1 MAELL
6 AKRVQQ
12 QPGLAAGGVG
22 PRPSVELV
30 ANDREAEAGQVHT
43 DLVTP
48 AGKKLDR
55 KQGPSTLESE
65 LAHER
70 ARGFSLPFFADAHL
84 FCVMTVAADGHVDGL
99 LGPRKAA
106 CDDGEVL
113 LAHIAPGHLSIE
125 GGLRGGIERE
135 EHKPRGLDVEAL
147 RRLRAHVLTALRRKV
162 LGHEVREREGA
173 CAVAVHEQVRRLARR
188 EQVFVLEN
196 HGDVFVRNTVHG
208 AIPSSRR
215 PEPSTQHTASRAQ
228 KVCFPHQYS
237 IPRRPVVDD
246 VRIPRANEDSPGNDQ
261 ETLQVL
267 RPDGTLGE
275 SDEDMEARLAMES
288 LMRHRRARRRKK
300 LIAGGIVG
308 AIVLV
313 GAIAWGVS
321 KFTGN
326 AGGDDAPQLMTTFVD
341 RGDFTEAVEASGAA
355 KPVTSVVVNPEVAG
369 TIESVNVAEG
379 DTVQEG
385 DVLLTVKNDELDK
398 AIRDAEMGVRDA
410 SIGVTQAEQ
419 EYSDACEKYN
429 NWIPDLDKDENEI
442 GSKREGDISS
452 VNSAKNGVDR
462 AYNSLSDAQEA
473 YNIAVANAEK
483 RTVRA
488 PKGGSVVVMNAQVGA
503 STDSAA
509 NAGGLIQIAD
519 LSQMTVKVQV
529 NEVDISRVSV
539 GQMAKATFSALPGV
553 ELDAQV
559 TRIATVAGSGE
570 DSHGYGGG
578 VVTYDV
584 SLLIPQPAAE
594 LKPGMTANVQ
604 IMLQSVPDT
613 LMVPSSCVAMDET
626 GGSYVMVVTDYETG
640 AIERRSVTVRASDQT
655 TSAIEGDVSEGDEV
669 LLDPYSA
676 PSDDAPMDGG
686 PTAVEDGSG
695 SVSAD
700 SDAAV
705 AEDGAEPAAD
715 IAAESVAATD
725 TAA

>member
-1 MAELL
+1 M
-6 AKRVQQ
+6 
-12 QPGLAAGGVG
+12 
-22 PRPSVELV
+22 
-30 ANDREAEAGQVHT
+30 
-43 DLVTP
+43 
-48 AGKKLDR
+48 
-55 KQGPSTLESE
+55 
-65 LAHER
+65 
-70 ARGFSLPFFADAHL
+70 
-84 FCVMTVAADGHVDGL
+84 
-99 LGPRKAA
+99 
-106 CDDGEVL
+106 DDV
-113 LAHIAPGHLSIE
+113 
-125 GGLRGGIERE
+125 
-135 EHKPRGLDVEAL
+135 K
-147 RRLRAHVLTALRRKV
+147 
-162 LGHEVREREGA
+162 
-173 CAVAVHEQVRRLARR
+173 
-188 EQVFVLEN
+188 
-196 HGDVFVRNTVHG
+196 
-208 AIPSSRR
+208 
-215 PEPSTQHTASRAQ
+215 
-228 KVCFPHQYS
+228 
-237 IPRRPVVDD
+237 IPRV
-246 VRIPRANEDSPGNDQ
+246 NEDSPNNNE

-267 RPDGTLGE
+267 RPDGTLDE

-313 GAIAWGVS
+313 GAVVWGVS
-321 KFTGN
+321 MFTGN

-355 KPVTSVVVNPEVAG
+355 KPVTSVVVNPEVGG

-410 SIGVTQAEQ
+410 RLGVNQAWATYNE
-419 EYSDACEKYN
+419 ACSKYN
-429 NWIPDLDKDENEI
+429 NWIPTYDKDGNET
-442 GSKREGDISS
+442 GSEREGDANS
-452 VNSAKNGVDR
+452 VEEAERGIERANNG
-462 AYNSLSDAQEA
+462 LSDAQEA

-488 PKGGSVVVMNAQVGA
+488 PKSGSVVVMNAQVGA

-570 DSHGYGGG
+570 DSYGYGGG

-640 AIERRSVTVRASDQT
+640 AVERRSVTVKASDQA
-655 TSAIEGDVSEGDEV
+655 TSAIEGNVSEGDEV

-676 PSDDAPMDGG
+676 PDAGMDADGG
-686 PTAVEDGSG
+686 SMAVEDDSDA
-695 SVSAD
+695 VSAD
-700 SDAAV
+700 GDAAV
-705 AEDGAEPAAD
+705 AEGGAEPAAD
-715 IAAESVAATD
+715 AGAEPTAATD
-725 TAA
+725 AAA

>member
-1 MAELL
+1 M
-6 AKRVQQ
+6 
-12 QPGLAAGGVG
+12 
-22 PRPSVELV
+22 
-30 ANDREAEAGQVHT
+30 
-43 DLVTP
+43 
-48 AGKKLDR
+48 
-55 KQGPSTLESE
+55 
-65 LAHER
+65 
-70 ARGFSLPFFADAHL
+70 
-84 FCVMTVAADGHVDGL
+84 
-99 LGPRKAA
+99 
-106 CDDGEVL
+106 
-113 LAHIAPGHLSIE
+113 
-125 GGLRGGIERE
+125 
-135 EHKPRGLDVEAL
+135 
-147 RRLRAHVLTALRRKV
+147 
-162 LGHEVREREGA
+162 
-173 CAVAVHEQVRRLARR
+173 
-188 EQVFVLEN
+188 
-196 HGDVFVRNTVHG
+196 
-208 AIPSSRR
+208 
-215 PEPSTQHTASRAQ
+215 
-228 KVCFPHQYS
+228 
-237 IPRRPVVDD
+237 DD
-246 VRIPRANEDSPGNDQ
+246 VKIPRANEDSPNNNE

-267 RPDGTLGE
+267 RPDGTLDE

-308 AIVLV
+308 AIVLA
-313 GAIAWGVS
+313 GAVVWGVS

-355 KPVTSVVVNPEVAG
+355 KPVTSVVVNPEVGG

-410 SIGVTQAEQ
+410 RLGVNQAWATYNE
-419 EYSDACEKYN
+419 ACSKYN
-429 NWIPDLDKDENEI
+429 NWIPTYDKDGNET
-442 GSKREGDISS
+442 GSEREGDANS
-452 VNSAKNGVDR
+452 VEEAERGIERANNG
-462 AYNSLSDAQEA
+462 LSDAQEA

-488 PKGGSVVVMNAQVGA
+488 PKSGSVVVMNAQVGA

-570 DSHGYGGG
+570 DSYGYGGG

-613 LMVPSSCVAMDET
+613 LMVPSSCVAMDEA

-640 AIERRSVTVRASDQT
+640 AVERRSVTVRASDQT

-676 PSDDAPMDGG
+676 PDAGMDADGG
-686 PTAVEDGSG
+686 SMAVENG
-695 SVSAD
+695 
-700 SDAAV
+700 SDAVSTDGDAAI
-705 AEDGAEPAAD
+705 AEGGAEPTAD
-715 IAAESVAATD
+715 ADADAEPTAATD
-725 TAA
+725 AAA

>member
-1 MAELL
+1 M
-6 AKRVQQ
+6 
-12 QPGLAAGGVG
+12 
-22 PRPSVELV
+22 
-30 ANDREAEAGQVHT
+30 
-43 DLVTP
+43 
-48 AGKKLDR
+48 
-55 KQGPSTLESE
+55 
-65 LAHER
+65 
-70 ARGFSLPFFADAHL
+70 
-84 FCVMTVAADGHVDGL
+84 
-99 LGPRKAA
+99 
-106 CDDGEVL
+106 
-113 LAHIAPGHLSIE
+113 
-125 GGLRGGIERE
+125 
-135 EHKPRGLDVEAL
+135 
-147 RRLRAHVLTALRRKV
+147 
-162 LGHEVREREGA
+162 
-173 CAVAVHEQVRRLARR
+173 
-188 EQVFVLEN
+188 
-196 HGDVFVRNTVHG
+196 
-208 AIPSSRR
+208 
-215 PEPSTQHTASRAQ
+215 
-228 KVCFPHQYS
+228 
-237 IPRRPVVDD
+237 DD
-246 VRIPRANEDSPGNDQ
+246 VRIPRANEDSPDNDQ

-355 KPVTSVVVNPEVAG
+355 KPVTSVVVNPEVGG
-369 TIESVNVAEG
+369 TIETVNVAEG

-398 AIRDAEMGVRDA
+398 AIRDAEMGVRNAKLGVSQAQSAYDA
-410 SIGVTQAEQ
+410 ALDAYNKTEGTQDEGGNVVD
-419 EYSDACEKYN
+419 YSDV
-429 NWIPDLDKDENEI
+429 D
-442 GSKREGDISS
+442 
-452 VNSAKNGVDR
+452 SAAFAVESAR
-462 AYNSLSDAQEA
+462 NSLSDAQEA

-488 PKGGSVVVMNAQVGA
+488 PKSGSVVVMNAQVGA

-519 LSQMTVKVQV
+519 LTQMTVKVQV
-529 NEVDISRVSV
+529 NEVDISRVTV

-613 LMVPSSCVAMDET
+613 LMVPSSCVAMDEA

-640 AIERRSVTVRASDQT
+640 AVERRSVTVRASDQT

-676 PSDDAPMDGG
+676 PDAGMGADDGS
-686 PTAVEDGSG
+686 TAVEGGSG

-705 AEDGAEPAAD
+705 AKDGAESAAD
-715 IAAESVAATD
+715 TDAEPVAATD
-725 TAA
+725 AAA

>member
-1 MAELL
+1 M
-6 AKRVQQ
+6 
-12 QPGLAAGGVG
+12 
-22 PRPSVELV
+22 
-30 ANDREAEAGQVHT
+30 
-43 DLVTP
+43 
-48 AGKKLDR
+48 
-55 KQGPSTLESE
+55 
-65 LAHER
+65 
-70 ARGFSLPFFADAHL
+70 
-84 FCVMTVAADGHVDGL
+84 
-99 LGPRKAA
+99 
-106 CDDGEVL
+106 
-113 LAHIAPGHLSIE
+113 
-125 GGLRGGIERE
+125 
-135 EHKPRGLDVEAL
+135 
-147 RRLRAHVLTALRRKV
+147 
-162 LGHEVREREGA
+162 
-173 CAVAVHEQVRRLARR
+173 
-188 EQVFVLEN
+188 
-196 HGDVFVRNTVHG
+196 
-208 AIPSSRR
+208 
-215 PEPSTQHTASRAQ
+215 
-228 KVCFPHQYS
+228 
-237 IPRRPVVDD
+237 DD
-246 VRIPRANEDSPGNDQ
+246 VRIPRANEDSPDKDQ

-313 GAIAWGVS
+313 GAVAWGVS

-326 AGGDDAPQLMTTFVD
+326 AGGDDAPQFMTTFVD

-355 KPVTSVVVNPEVAG
+355 KPVTSVVVNPEVGG
-369 TIESVNVAEG
+369 TIETVNVAEG

-398 AIRDAEMGVRDA
+398 AIRDAEMGVRNAKLGVSQAQSAYDA
-410 SIGVTQAEQ
+410 ALDAYNKTEGTQDEG
-419 EYSDACEKYN
+419 ENVVDYSDV
-429 NWIPDLDKDENEI
+429 D
-442 GSKREGDISS
+442 
-452 VNSAKNGVDR
+452 SAAFAVESAR
-462 AYNSLSDAQEA
+462 NSLSDAQEA

-488 PKGGSVVVMNAQVGA
+488 PKSGSVVVMNAQVGA

-519 LSQMTVKVQV
+519 LTQMTVKVQV

-640 AIERRSVTVRASDQT
+640 AVERRSVTVRASDQT

-686 PTAVEDGSG
+686 PTAVEGGSG
-695 SVSAD
+695 PVSAD
-700 SDAAV
+700 GDAAA
-705 AEDGAEPAAD
+705 AEGGAEPTAD
-715 IAAESVAATD
+715 AEPVAATD
-725 TAA
+725 AAA

>member
-1 MAELL
+1 M
-6 AKRVQQ
+6 
-12 QPGLAAGGVG
+12 
-22 PRPSVELV
+22 
-30 ANDREAEAGQVHT
+30 
-43 DLVTP
+43 
-48 AGKKLDR
+48 
-55 KQGPSTLESE
+55 
-65 LAHER
+65 
-70 ARGFSLPFFADAHL
+70 
-84 FCVMTVAADGHVDGL
+84 
-99 LGPRKAA
+99 
-106 CDDGEVL
+106 
-113 LAHIAPGHLSIE
+113 
-125 GGLRGGIERE
+125 
-135 EHKPRGLDVEAL
+135 
-147 RRLRAHVLTALRRKV
+147 
-162 LGHEVREREGA
+162 
-173 CAVAVHEQVRRLARR
+173 
-188 EQVFVLEN
+188 
-196 HGDVFVRNTVHG
+196 
-208 AIPSSRR
+208 
-215 PEPSTQHTASRAQ
+215 
-228 KVCFPHQYS
+228 
-237 IPRRPVVDD
+237 DD
-246 VRIPRANEDSPGNDQ
+246 VKIPRADEDSPGKDQ

-267 RPDGTLGE
+267 RPDGTLDE

-308 AIVLV
+308 AIVLA
-313 GAIAWGVS
+313 GAVAWGVS

-355 KPVTSVVVNPEVAG
+355 KPVTSVVVNPEVGG

-410 SIGVTQAEQ
+410 RLGVNQAWATYNE
-419 EYSDACEKYN
+419 ACSKYN
-429 NWIPDLDKDENEI
+429 NWIPTYDKDGNET
-442 GSKREGDISS
+442 GSEREGDANS
-452 VNSAKNGVDR
+452 VEEAERGIERANNG
-462 AYNSLSDAQEA
+462 LSDAQEA

-488 PKGGSVVVMNAQVGA
+488 PKSGSVVVMNAQVGA

-570 DSHGYGGG
+570 DSYGYGGG
-578 VVTYDV
+578 IVTYDV

-613 LMVPSSCVAMDET
+613 LMVPSSCVAIEEA

-640 AIERRSVTVRASDQT
+640 AVERRSVTVRASDQT

-676 PSDDAPMDGG
+676 PGAGMGADGG
-686 PTAVEDGSG
+686 SMAVEDGSDT
-695 SVSAD
+695 VSAD
-700 SDAAV
+700 GDAAV
-705 AEDGAEPAAD
+705 VEDGAEPTAD
-715 IAAESVAATD
+715 ADAGPAVATD
-725 TAA
+725 TVA

>member
-1 MAELL
+1 M
-6 AKRVQQ
+6 
-12 QPGLAAGGVG
+12 
-22 PRPSVELV
+22 
-30 ANDREAEAGQVHT
+30 
-43 DLVTP
+43 
-48 AGKKLDR
+48 
-55 KQGPSTLESE
+55 
-65 LAHER
+65 
-70 ARGFSLPFFADAHL
+70 
-84 FCVMTVAADGHVDGL
+84 
-99 LGPRKAA
+99 
-106 CDDGEVL
+106 DD
-113 LAHIAPGHLSIE
+113 
-125 GGLRGGIERE
+125 
-135 EHKPRGLDVEAL
+135 
-147 RRLRAHVLTALRRKV
+147 T
-162 LGHEVREREGA
+162 
-173 CAVAVHEQVRRLARR
+173 
-188 EQVFVLEN
+188 
-196 HGDVFVRNTVHG
+196 
-208 AIPSSRR
+208 
-215 PEPSTQHTASRAQ
+215 
-228 KVCFPHQYS
+228 
-237 IPRRPVVDD
+237 
-246 VRIPRANEDSPGNDQ
+246 RIPRANEDSPDNNQ

-313 GAIAWGVS
+313 GAVAWGVS

-326 AGGDDAPQLMTTFVD
+326 AGGGDAPQLMTTFVD

-355 KPVTSVVVNPEVAG
+355 KPVTSVVVNPEVGG
-369 TIESVNVAEG
+369 TIETVNVAEG

-398 AIRDAEMGVRDA
+398 AIRDAEMSVRNAKLGVSQAQSTYDTMLDA
-410 SIGVTQAEQ
+410 YNKIEEIKDGEGNVIEYKRGAEG
-419 EYSDACEKYN
+419 SDV
-429 NWIPDLDKDENEI
+429 D
-442 GSKREGDISS
+442 
-452 VNSAKNGVDR
+452 SAAFAVESAR
-462 AYNSLSDAQEA
+462 NSLSDAQEA
-473 YNIAVANAEK
+473 YDIAVANAEK

-488 PKGGSVVVMNAQVGA
+488 PKSGSVVVMNAQVGA

-553 ELDAQV
+553 ELEAQV

-613 LMVPSSCVAMDET
+613 LMVPSSCVAMDEA
-626 GGSYVMVVTDYETG
+626 GSSYVMVVTDYETD
-640 AIERRSVTVRASDQT
+640 AVERRSVTVRASDQT
-655 TSAIEGDVSEGDEV
+655 TSAIEGDISEGDEV

-695 SVSAD
+695 SVSVD

-705 AEDGAEPAAD
+705 AEGGAESAAD
-715 IAAESVAATD
+715 ADAEPVATTDAAA
-725 TAA
+725 

>member
-1 MAELL
+1 M
-6 AKRVQQ
+6 
-12 QPGLAAGGVG
+12 
-22 PRPSVELV
+22 
-30 ANDREAEAGQVHT
+30 
-43 DLVTP
+43 
-48 AGKKLDR
+48 
-55 KQGPSTLESE
+55 
-65 LAHER
+65 
-70 ARGFSLPFFADAHL
+70 
-84 FCVMTVAADGHVDGL
+84 
-99 LGPRKAA
+99 
-106 CDDGEVL
+106 
-113 LAHIAPGHLSIE
+113 
-125 GGLRGGIERE
+125 
-135 EHKPRGLDVEAL
+135 
-147 RRLRAHVLTALRRKV
+147 
-162 LGHEVREREGA
+162 
-173 CAVAVHEQVRRLARR
+173 
-188 EQVFVLEN
+188 
-196 HGDVFVRNTVHG
+196 
-208 AIPSSRR
+208 
-215 PEPSTQHTASRAQ
+215 
-228 KVCFPHQYS
+228 
-237 IPRRPVVDD
+237 DD
-246 VRIPRANEDSPGNDQ
+246 VKIPRANEDSPGKDQ

-267 RPDGTLGE
+267 RPDGTLDE

-313 GAIAWGVS
+313 GAVAWGVS

-326 AGGDDAPQLMTTFVD
+326 AGSDDAPQLMTTFVD

-355 KPVTSVVVNPEVAG
+355 KPVTSVVVNPEVGG

-410 SIGVTQAEQ
+410 RLGVNQAWATYNE
-419 EYSDACEKYN
+419 ACSKYN
-429 NWIPDLDKDENEI
+429 NWIPTYDKDGNET
-442 GSKREGDISS
+442 GSEREGDANS
-452 VNSAKNGVDR
+452 VEEAERGIERANNG
-462 AYNSLSDAQEA
+462 LSDAQEA

-488 PKGGSVVVMNAQVGA
+488 PKSGSVVVMNAQVGA

-570 DSHGYGGG
+570 DSYGYGGG

-613 LMVPSSCVAMDET
+613 LMVPSSCVAMDEA

-640 AIERRSVTVRASDQT
+640 AVERRSVTVRASDQT

-676 PSDDAPMDGG
+676 PGADMDADGG
-686 PTAVEDGSG
+686 SGAVEDGSDA
-695 SVSAD
+695 VSAD
-700 SDAAV
+700 GDAAV
-705 AEDGAEPAAD
+705 AEGGAEPAAD
-715 IAAESVAATD
+715 AGAEPTAATD
-725 TAA
+725 AAA

>member
-1 MAELL
+1 M
-6 AKRVQQ
+6 
-12 QPGLAAGGVG
+12 
-22 PRPSVELV
+22 
-30 ANDREAEAGQVHT
+30 
-43 DLVTP
+43 
-48 AGKKLDR
+48 
-55 KQGPSTLESE
+55 
-65 LAHER
+65 
-70 ARGFSLPFFADAHL
+70 
-84 FCVMTVAADGHVDGL
+84 
-99 LGPRKAA
+99 
-106 CDDGEVL
+106 
-113 LAHIAPGHLSIE
+113 
-125 GGLRGGIERE
+125 
-135 EHKPRGLDVEAL
+135 
-147 RRLRAHVLTALRRKV
+147 
-162 LGHEVREREGA
+162 
-173 CAVAVHEQVRRLARR
+173 
-188 EQVFVLEN
+188 
-196 HGDVFVRNTVHG
+196 
-208 AIPSSRR
+208 
-215 PEPSTQHTASRAQ
+215 
-228 KVCFPHQYS
+228 
-237 IPRRPVVDD
+237 DD
-246 VRIPRANEDSPGNDQ
+246 VKIPRANEDSPDDNQ

-267 RPDGTLGE
+267 RPDGTLDE

-308 AIVLV
+308 AIVLA
-313 GAIAWGVS
+313 GAVVWGVS

-355 KPVTSVVVNPEVAG
+355 KPVTSVVVNPEVGG

-398 AIRDAEMGVRDA
+398 AIRDAEMGVRNA
-410 SIGVTQAEQ
+410 KLGVSQAQ
-419 EYSDACEKYN
+419 STYDTMYEKYYD
-429 NWIPDLDKDENEI
+429 PELSDDERPE
-442 GSKREGDISS
+442 
-452 VNSAKNGVDR
+452 VSAIDEAAFAVESAR
-462 AYNSLSDAQEA
+462 NSLSDAQEA

-488 PKGGSVVVMNAQVGA
+488 PKSGSVVVMNAQVGA

-519 LSQMTVKVQV
+519 LTQMTVKVQV

-570 DSHGYGGG
+570 DSYGYGGG

-613 LMVPSSCVAMDET
+613 LMVPSSCVAMDEA
-626 GGSYVMVVTDYETG
+626 GSSYVMVVTDYETG
-640 AIERRSVTVRASDQT
+640 AVERRPVTVRASDQT

-676 PSDDAPMDGG
+676 PDAGMDADGG
-686 PTAVEDGSG
+686 SMAVED
-695 SVSAD
+695 
-700 SDAAV
+700 DAAI
-705 AEDGAEPAAD
+705 AEGGSEPTADAGAEPT
-715 IAAESVAATD
+715 AATD
-725 TAA
+725 AAA

>member
-1 MAELL
+1 M
-6 AKRVQQ
+6 
-12 QPGLAAGGVG
+12 
-22 PRPSVELV
+22 
-30 ANDREAEAGQVHT
+30 
-43 DLVTP
+43 
-48 AGKKLDR
+48 
-55 KQGPSTLESE
+55 
-65 LAHER
+65 
-70 ARGFSLPFFADAHL
+70 
-84 FCVMTVAADGHVDGL
+84 
-99 LGPRKAA
+99 
-106 CDDGEVL
+106 
-113 LAHIAPGHLSIE
+113 
-125 GGLRGGIERE
+125 
-135 EHKPRGLDVEAL
+135 
-147 RRLRAHVLTALRRKV
+147 
-162 LGHEVREREGA
+162 
-173 CAVAVHEQVRRLARR
+173 
-188 EQVFVLEN
+188 
-196 HGDVFVRNTVHG
+196 
-208 AIPSSRR
+208 
-215 PEPSTQHTASRAQ
+215 
-228 KVCFPHQYS
+228 
-237 IPRRPVVDD
+237 DD
-246 VRIPRANEDSPGNDQ
+246 VKIPRANEDSPGKDQ

-267 RPDGTLGE
+267 RPDGTLDE

-313 GAIAWGVS
+313 GAVVWGVS

-355 KPVTSVVVNPEVAG
+355 KPVTSVVVNPEVGG

-410 SIGVTQAEQ
+410 RLGVNQAWATYNE
-419 EYSDACEKYN
+419 ACSKYN
-429 NWIPDLDKDENEI
+429 NWIPTYDKDGNET
-442 GSKREGDISS
+442 GSEREGDANS
-452 VNSAKNGVDR
+452 VEEAERGIERANNG
-462 AYNSLSDAQEA
+462 LSDAQEA

-488 PKGGSVVVMNAQVGA
+488 PKSGSVVVMNAQVGA

-570 DSHGYGGG
+570 DSYGYGGG

-613 LMVPSSCVAMDET
+613 LMVPSSCVAMDEA
-626 GGSYVMVVTDYETG
+626 GGSYVMVVADYETG
-640 AIERRSVTVRASDQT
+640 AVERRSVTVRASDQT

-676 PSDDAPMDGG
+676 PASSDADGG
-686 PTAVEDGSG
+686 SMAVEDGSDA
-695 SVSAD
+695 VSAD
-700 SDAAV
+700 GDAAV
-705 AEDGAEPAAD
+705 AEGGSEPTADAGAEPT
-715 IAAESVAATD
+715 AATD
-725 TAA
+725 AAA

>member
-1 MAELL
+1 M
-6 AKRVQQ
+6 
-12 QPGLAAGGVG
+12 
-22 PRPSVELV
+22 
-30 ANDREAEAGQVHT
+30 
-43 DLVTP
+43 
-48 AGKKLDR
+48 
-55 KQGPSTLESE
+55 
-65 LAHER
+65 
-70 ARGFSLPFFADAHL
+70 
-84 FCVMTVAADGHVDGL
+84 
-99 LGPRKAA
+99 
-106 CDDGEVL
+106 
-113 LAHIAPGHLSIE
+113 
-125 GGLRGGIERE
+125 
-135 EHKPRGLDVEAL
+135 
-147 RRLRAHVLTALRRKV
+147 
-162 LGHEVREREGA
+162 
-173 CAVAVHEQVRRLARR
+173 
-188 EQVFVLEN
+188 
-196 HGDVFVRNTVHG
+196 
-208 AIPSSRR
+208 
-215 PEPSTQHTASRAQ
+215 
-228 KVCFPHQYS
+228 
-237 IPRRPVVDD
+237 DD
-246 VRIPRANEDSPGNDQ
+246 VKIPRANEDSPDDNQ

-267 RPDGTLGE
+267 RPDGTLDE

-288 LMRHRRARRRKK
+288 LIRHRRARRRKK

-308 AIVLV
+308 AIVLA
-313 GAIAWGVS
+313 GAVAWGVS

-355 KPVTSVVVNPEVAG
+355 KPVTSVVVNPEVGG

-410 SIGVTQAEQ
+410 RLGVNQAWATYNE
-419 EYSDACEKYN
+419 ACSKYN
-429 NWIPDLDKDENEI
+429 NWIPTYDKDGNET
-442 GSKREGDISS
+442 GSEREGDANS
-452 VNSAKNGVDR
+452 VEEAERGIERANNG
-462 AYNSLSDAQEA
+462 LSDAQEA

-488 PKGGSVVVMNAQVGA
+488 PKSGSVVVMNAQVGA

-570 DSHGYGGG
+570 DSYGYGGG

-640 AIERRSVTVRASDQT
+640 AVERRSVTVRASDQT

-676 PSDDAPMDGG
+676 PDAGMDADGG
-686 PTAVEDGSG
+686 SMAAEDGSDAISTDG
-695 SVSAD
+695 
-700 SDAAV
+700 DAAV
-705 AEDGAEPAAD
+705 AEGGSESAADAGAEPT
-715 IAAESVAATD
+715 AATD

>member
-1 MAELL
+1 M
-6 AKRVQQ
+6 
-12 QPGLAAGGVG
+12 
-22 PRPSVELV
+22 
-30 ANDREAEAGQVHT
+30 
-43 DLVTP
+43 
-48 AGKKLDR
+48 
-55 KQGPSTLESE
+55 
-65 LAHER
+65 
-70 ARGFSLPFFADAHL
+70 
-84 FCVMTVAADGHVDGL
+84 
-99 LGPRKAA
+99 
-106 CDDGEVL
+106 
-113 LAHIAPGHLSIE
+113 
-125 GGLRGGIERE
+125 
-135 EHKPRGLDVEAL
+135 
-147 RRLRAHVLTALRRKV
+147 
-162 LGHEVREREGA
+162 
-173 CAVAVHEQVRRLARR
+173 
-188 EQVFVLEN
+188 
-196 HGDVFVRNTVHG
+196 
-208 AIPSSRR
+208 
-215 PEPSTQHTASRAQ
+215 
-228 KVCFPHQYS
+228 
-237 IPRRPVVDD
+237 DD
-246 VRIPRANEDSPGNDQ
+246 VRIPRANEDSPDNDQ

-275 SDEDMEARLAMES
+275 SDGDMEARLAMES

-326 AGGDDAPQLMTTFVD
+326 TGGDDAPQLMTTFVD

-419 EYSDACEKYN
+419 EYSDACEKYK
-429 NWIPDLDKDENEI
+429 NWIPDLDKDGNEI

-452 VNSAKNGVDR
+452 VNSAKNDVDR

-488 PKGGSVVVMNAQVGA
+488 PKSGSVVVMNAQVGA

-613 LMVPSSCVAMDET
+613 LMVPSSCVAMDEA
-626 GGSYVMVVTDYETG
+626 GSSYVMVVTDYETG
-640 AIERRSVTVRASDQT
+640 AVERRSVTVRASDQT
-655 TSAIEGDVSEGDEV
+655 TSAIEGDISEGDEV

-700 SDAAV
+700 SDATV
-705 AEDGAEPAAD
+705 AEGSAESAAD
-715 IAAESVAATD
+715 ADAESVAATD
-725 TAA
+725 AAA

>member
-1 MAELL
+1 M
-6 AKRVQQ
+6 
-12 QPGLAAGGVG
+12 
-22 PRPSVELV
+22 
-30 ANDREAEAGQVHT
+30 
-43 DLVTP
+43 
-48 AGKKLDR
+48 
-55 KQGPSTLESE
+55 
-65 LAHER
+65 
-70 ARGFSLPFFADAHL
+70 
-84 FCVMTVAADGHVDGL
+84 
-99 LGPRKAA
+99 
-106 CDDGEVL
+106 
-113 LAHIAPGHLSIE
+113 
-125 GGLRGGIERE
+125 
-135 EHKPRGLDVEAL
+135 
-147 RRLRAHVLTALRRKV
+147 
-162 LGHEVREREGA
+162 
-173 CAVAVHEQVRRLARR
+173 
-188 EQVFVLEN
+188 
-196 HGDVFVRNTVHG
+196 
-208 AIPSSRR
+208 
-215 PEPSTQHTASRAQ
+215 
-228 KVCFPHQYS
+228 
-237 IPRRPVVDD
+237 DD
-246 VRIPRANEDSPGNDQ
+246 VRIPRANEDSPDNDQ

-355 KPVTSVVVNPEVAG
+355 KPVTSVVVNPEVG
-369 TIESVNVAEG
+369 GIIETVNVAEG

-398 AIRDAEMGVRDA
+398 AIRDAEMGVRNAKLGVSQAQSAYDA
-410 SIGVTQAEQ
+410 ALDAYNKAEGTQDEG
-419 EYSDACEKYN
+419 ENVVDYSDV
-429 NWIPDLDKDENEI
+429 D
-442 GSKREGDISS
+442 
-452 VNSAKNGVDR
+452 SAAFAVESAR
-462 AYNSLSDAQEA
+462 NSLSDAQEA

-488 PKGGSVVVMNAQVGA
+488 PKSGSVVVMNAQVGA

-613 LMVPSSCVAMDET
+613 LMVPSSCVAMDEA

-640 AIERRSVTVRASDQT
+640 AVERRSVTVRASDQT

-686 PTAVEDGSG
+686 PKAVEDGSG
-695 SVSAD
+695 PVSAD
-700 SDAAV
+700 GDAAV
-705 AEDGAEPAAD
+705 AEDGAESAAD
-715 IAAESVAATD
+715 ADAEPVAATD
-725 TAA
+725 AAA

>member
-1 MAELL
+1 M
-6 AKRVQQ
+6 
-12 QPGLAAGGVG
+12 
-22 PRPSVELV
+22 
-30 ANDREAEAGQVHT
+30 
-43 DLVTP
+43 
-48 AGKKLDR
+48 
-55 KQGPSTLESE
+55 
-65 LAHER
+65 
-70 ARGFSLPFFADAHL
+70 
-84 FCVMTVAADGHVDGL
+84 
-99 LGPRKAA
+99 
-106 CDDGEVL
+106 
-113 LAHIAPGHLSIE
+113 
-125 GGLRGGIERE
+125 
-135 EHKPRGLDVEAL
+135 
-147 RRLRAHVLTALRRKV
+147 
-162 LGHEVREREGA
+162 
-173 CAVAVHEQVRRLARR
+173 
-188 EQVFVLEN
+188 
-196 HGDVFVRNTVHG
+196 
-208 AIPSSRR
+208 
-215 PEPSTQHTASRAQ
+215 
-228 KVCFPHQYS
+228 
-237 IPRRPVVDD
+237 DD
-246 VRIPRANEDSPGNDQ
+246 VRIPRANEDSPDKDQ

-313 GAIAWGVS
+313 GAVAWGVS

-326 AGGDDAPQLMTTFVD
+326 AGGDDAPQFMTTFVD
-341 RGDFTEAVEASGAA
+341 RGDFTEAVEASGAV
-355 KPVTSVVVNPEVAG
+355 KPVTSVVVNPEVGG
-369 TIESVNVAEG
+369 TIETVNVAEG

-398 AIRDAEMGVRDA
+398 AIRDAEMGVRNAKLGVEREETAYANAWNDYSEWTEPDEEGKSERKGSIDA
-410 SIGVTQAEQ
+410 VNAAELNVQ
-419 EYSDACEKYN
+419 E
-429 NWIPDLDKDENEI
+429 
-442 GSKREGDISS
+442 
-452 VNSAKNGVDR
+452 

-488 PKGGSVVVMNAQVGA
+488 PKSGSVVVMNAQVGA

-640 AIERRSVTVRASDQT
+640 AVERRSVAVRASDQT

-686 PTAVEDGSG
+686 PTAVEGGSG

-700 SDAAV
+700 SDAAD
-705 AEDGAEPAAD
+705 AEDGAESAAD
-715 IAAESVAATD
+715 ADAEPVAATD
-725 TAA
+725 AAA

>member
-1 MAELL
+1 M
-6 AKRVQQ
+6 
-12 QPGLAAGGVG
+12 
-22 PRPSVELV
+22 
-30 ANDREAEAGQVHT
+30 
-43 DLVTP
+43 
-48 AGKKLDR
+48 
-55 KQGPSTLESE
+55 
-65 LAHER
+65 
-70 ARGFSLPFFADAHL
+70 
-84 FCVMTVAADGHVDGL
+84 
-99 LGPRKAA
+99 
-106 CDDGEVL
+106 
-113 LAHIAPGHLSIE
+113 
-125 GGLRGGIERE
+125 
-135 EHKPRGLDVEAL
+135 
-147 RRLRAHVLTALRRKV
+147 
-162 LGHEVREREGA
+162 
-173 CAVAVHEQVRRLARR
+173 
-188 EQVFVLEN
+188 
-196 HGDVFVRNTVHG
+196 
-208 AIPSSRR
+208 
-215 PEPSTQHTASRAQ
+215 
-228 KVCFPHQYS
+228 
-237 IPRRPVVDD
+237 DD
-246 VRIPRANEDSPGNDQ
+246 VKIPRANEDSPDNDQ

-355 KPVTSVVVNPEVAG
+355 KPVTSVVVNPEVGG

-410 SIGVTQAEQ
+410 RLGVNQAWATYNE
-419 EYSDACEKYN
+419 ACSKYN
-429 NWIPDLDKDENEI
+429 NWIPTYDKDGNET
-442 GSKREGDISS
+442 GSEREGDANS
-452 VNSAKNGVDR
+452 VEEAERGIERANNG
-462 AYNSLSDAQEA
+462 LSDAQEA

-488 PKGGSVVVMNAQVGA
+488 PKSGSVVVMNAQVGA

-519 LSQMTVKVQV
+519 LTQMTVKVQV

-570 DSHGYGGG
+570 DSYGYGGG

-613 LMVPSSCVAMDET
+613 LMVPSSCVAMDEA
-626 GGSYVMVVTDYETG
+626 GGSYVMVVTDFETG
-640 AIERRSVTVRASDQT
+640 AVERRSVTVRASDQT

-676 PSDDAPMDGG
+676 PDAGMDADGG
-686 PTAVEDGSG
+686 SMAVEDGSDA
-695 SVSAD
+695 VSTD
-700 SDAAV
+700 GDAAV
-705 AEDGAEPAAD
+705 AEGGSEPAAD
-715 IAAESVAATD
+715 AGAEPTAATD
-725 TAA
+725 AAA

>member
-1 MAELL
+1 M
-6 AKRVQQ
+6 
-12 QPGLAAGGVG
+12 
-22 PRPSVELV
+22 
-30 ANDREAEAGQVHT
+30 
-43 DLVTP
+43 
-48 AGKKLDR
+48 
-55 KQGPSTLESE
+55 
-65 LAHER
+65 
-70 ARGFSLPFFADAHL
+70 
-84 FCVMTVAADGHVDGL
+84 
-99 LGPRKAA
+99 
-106 CDDGEVL
+106 
-113 LAHIAPGHLSIE
+113 
-125 GGLRGGIERE
+125 
-135 EHKPRGLDVEAL
+135 
-147 RRLRAHVLTALRRKV
+147 
-162 LGHEVREREGA
+162 
-173 CAVAVHEQVRRLARR
+173 
-188 EQVFVLEN
+188 
-196 HGDVFVRNTVHG
+196 
-208 AIPSSRR
+208 
-215 PEPSTQHTASRAQ
+215 
-228 KVCFPHQYS
+228 
-237 IPRRPVVDD
+237 DD
-246 VRIPRANEDSPGNDQ
+246 VKIPRANEDSPGKDQ

-267 RPDGTLGE
+267 RPNGTLDE

-308 AIVLV
+308 AIVLA
-313 GAIAWGVS
+313 GAVVWGIS

-326 AGGDDAPQLMTTFVD
+326 AGGDDAPQLMTTFID

-355 KPVTSVVVNPEVAG
+355 KPVTSVVVNPEVGG

-398 AIRDAEMGVRDA
+398 AIRDAEMGVRNA
-410 SIGVTQAEQ
+410 KLSVSQAQ
-419 EYSDACEKYN
+419 STYDTMYEKYYD
-429 NWIPDLDKDENEI
+429 PELSDDERPE
-442 GSKREGDISS
+442 
-452 VNSAKNGVDR
+452 VSAIDEAAFAVESAR
-462 AYNSLSDAQEA
+462 NSLSDAQEA

-488 PKGGSVVVMNAQVGA
+488 PKSGSVVVMNAQIGA

-519 LSQMTVKVQV
+519 LTQMTVKVQV

-570 DSHGYGGG
+570 DSYGYGGG

-613 LMVPSSCVAMDET
+613 LMVPSSCVAMDEA
-626 GGSYVMVVTDYETG
+626 GSSYVMVVTDYETG
-640 AIERRSVTVRASDQT
+640 AVERRPVTVRASDQT

-676 PSDDAPMDGG
+676 PDAGMGADGG
-686 PTAVEDGSG
+686 SMAAEDGSDAISIDG
-695 SVSAD
+695 
-700 SDAAV
+700 DAAV
-705 AEDGAEPAAD
+705 AEGGSESAADAGAEPT
-715 IAAESVAATD
+715 AATD
-725 TAA
+725 AAA

>member
-1 MAELL
+1 M
-6 AKRVQQ
+6 
-12 QPGLAAGGVG
+12 
-22 PRPSVELV
+22 
-30 ANDREAEAGQVHT
+30 
-43 DLVTP
+43 
-48 AGKKLDR
+48 
-55 KQGPSTLESE
+55 
-65 LAHER
+65 
-70 ARGFSLPFFADAHL
+70 
-84 FCVMTVAADGHVDGL
+84 
-99 LGPRKAA
+99 
-106 CDDGEVL
+106 DD
-113 LAHIAPGHLSIE
+113 
-125 GGLRGGIERE
+125 
-135 EHKPRGLDVEAL
+135 
-147 RRLRAHVLTALRRKV
+147 T
-162 LGHEVREREGA
+162 
-173 CAVAVHEQVRRLARR
+173 
-188 EQVFVLEN
+188 
-196 HGDVFVRNTVHG
+196 
-208 AIPSSRR
+208 
-215 PEPSTQHTASRAQ
+215 
-228 KVCFPHQYS
+228 
-237 IPRRPVVDD
+237 
-246 VRIPRANEDSPGNDQ
+246 RIPRANEDSPDNDQ

-355 KPVTSVVVNPEVAG
+355 KPVTSVVVNPEVGG
-369 TIESVNVAEG
+369 TIETVNVAEG

-398 AIRDAEMGVRDA
+398 AIRDAEMGVRNAKLGVSQAQSTYDTTLDA
-410 SIGVTQAEQ
+410 YNKIEEIKDGEGNVIEYKRGAEG
-419 EYSDACEKYN
+419 SDV
-429 NWIPDLDKDENEI
+429 D
-442 GSKREGDISS
+442 
-452 VNSAKNGVDR
+452 SAAFTVESAR
-462 AYNSLSDAQEA
+462 NSLSDAQEA
-473 YNIAVANAEK
+473 YDIAVANAEK

-488 PKGGSVVVMNAQVGA
+488 PKSGSVVVMNAQVGA

-519 LSQMTVKVQV
+519 LTQMTVKVQV

-559 TRIATVAGSGE
+559 TRIATVADSGE
-570 DSHGYGGG
+570 DSYGYGGG

-584 SLLIPQPAAE
+584 SLLIPQPVAE

-613 LMVPSSCVAMDET
+613 LMVPSSCVAMDEA
-626 GGSYVMVVTDYETG
+626 GSSYVMVVTDYETG
-640 AIERRSVTVRASDQT
+640 AVERRSVTVRASDQT
-655 TSAIEGDVSEGDEV
+655 TSAIGGDISEGDEV

-705 AEDGAEPAAD
+705 AEGGAESAAD
-715 IAAESVAATD
+715 ADAEPVATTDAAA
-725 TAA
+725 